1 MATMIS
7 EVYDA
12 LLDAG
17 ASEEKARR
25 AAETLASYDSEFHRI
40 DMRLERIE
48 GRIRLLQWQVAAIFA
63 LIGVLTVPTLW
74 LVLRVATKV
83 GALPT

>member
-17 ASEEKARR
+17 ASEQKARA
-25 AAETLASYDSEFHRI
+25 AAEALASYDSEFHRI
-40 DMRLERIE
+40 DVRLERIE
-48 GRIRLLQWQVAAIFA
+48 GRLQLLQWQVGALFA
-63 LIGVLTVPTLW
+63 LFAATTVPTLW
-74 LVLRVATKV
+74 LALRIAAKI